1 MEMGKMEKIVY
12 TVDECAERLQIS
24 RPSAFRGIKSGEIP
38 HIRIGRRILV
48 PVVALEKMLENAT
61 TAGSKA

>member
-1 MEMGKMEKIVY
+1 MEIEKSEKIVL
-12 TVDECAERLQIS
+12 TVDEAARILQIS

-48 PVVALEKMLENAT
+48 PVAAC
-61 TAGSKA
+61 

>member
-1 MEMGKMEKIVY
+1 MEIEKSEKIVL
-12 TVDECAERLQIS
+12 TVDEAARILQIS

-48 PVVALEKMLENAT
+48 PVVALEKLLTNA
-61 TAGSKA
+61 GGKA

>member
-1 MEMGKMEKIVY
+1 MESNKIVY
-12 TVDECAERLQIS
+12 TVDEAAEKLSIS

-48 PVVALEKMLENAT
+48 PVAALDKMLENAG
-61 TAGSKA
+61 APVESKA

>member
-1 MEMGKMEKIVY
+1 MENEKIVW
-12 TVDECAERLQIS
+12 TVDEAAEKLQIS

-48 PVVALEKMLENAT
+48 PVAALEKMLES
-61 TAGSKA
+61 AGSKA

>member
-1 MEMGKMEKIVY
+1 METEKIEKIVY
-12 TVDECAERLQIS
+12 TVDEAALILQIS

-48 PVVALEKMLENAT
+48 PVAALQKLLA
-61 TAGSKA
+61 TAGSRA